1 MEEQVRRLAATPL
14 LRTNAVKFEEIA
26 YLSTQYRDI
35 ERMPAWQ
42 DHINRLV
49 EMKKMIE
56 GEVLRGTLDKFGKDR
71 SDEKR
76 AVHHFL
82 TTILGYV
89 PAIHQDFEKRQK
101 QLEKRVED
109 RTTQMGRKIDEH
121 ITNWR

>member
-1 MEEQVRRLAATPL
+1 VRRLAATPL
-14 LRTNAVKFEEIA
+14 LRGNAVKFEEIA

-49 EMKKMIE
+49 EMRKMIE
-56 GEVLRGTLDKFGKDR
+56 VEVLRGTLDKFGKDR
-71 SDEKR
+71 ADEKR

-82 TTILGYV
+82 STILEYV
-89 PAIHQDFEKRQK
+89 PAIHRDFETQQKR
-101 QLEKRVED
+101 LAKRVDD
-109 RTTQMGRKIDEH
+109 RTATLGKKIDEH